1 LTHTAEKVDHP
12 GIKGSE
18 CGQSDWR
25 MKTRRKHCDINFSV
39 VPEQEIQ
46 PDLDKAIRD
55 ILVACFPADRQYYQR
70 QSWWH
75 CTAIYRV
82 LGRDRRGSIIAHAAV
97 VERTVNVG
105 RELSKVRVAGVQS
118 FCVSQD
124 YRGAGLSERMMLRA
138 MTEADER
145 GFDAGLLFCV
155 EALKTVYGRMGWQRI
170 DSDVYMFDKREGKIS
185 IASKN
190 ITMFYPLG
198 KSQFPPGDIDLAGT
212 DW

>member
-1 LTHTAEKVDHP
+1 
-12 GIKGSE
+12 
-18 CGQSDWR
+18 
-25 MKTRRKHCDINFSV
+25 MKTGRKHRDINFSLV
-39 VPEQEIQ
+39 SEQDIP

-55 ILVACFPADRQYYQR
+55 ILVACFPADRQYYER

-75 CTAIYRV
+75 SAAIYRV
-82 LGRDRRGSIIAHAAV
+82 LGRGHRGSIVAHAGV
-97 VERTVNVG
+97 VERTVDVG
-105 RELSKVRVAGVQS
+105 RELSKVRVAGVQG

-124 YRGAGLSERMMLRA
+124 YRGAGLSERMMLVA

-145 GFDAGLLFCV
+145 GFDAGLLFCIDAI
-155 EALKTVYGRMGWQRI
+155 ETVYGRMGWQRI
-170 DSDVYMFDKREGKIS
+170 DSDVYMLDETEAKTA

-198 KSQFPPGDIDLAGT
+198 KSEFPPGDIDLAGA

>member
-1 LTHTAEKVDHP
+1 MIYATQKVDRP
-12 GIKGSE
+12 GTKGFE
-18 CGQSDWR
+18 CGQSNWR
-25 MKTRRKHCDINFSV
+25 MKTRRKHHDIDFSV
-39 VPEQEIQ
+39 VPEQEIP

-75 CTAIYRV
+75 SAAIYRV
-82 LGRDRRGSIIAHAAV
+82 LGRDRRGSLVAHTAV

-105 RELSKVRVAGVQS
+105 RELSKVHVAGVQG

-145 GFDAGLLFCV
+145 GFDAGLLFCID
-155 EALKTVYGRMGWQRI
+155 ALKTVYGRMGWQRI
-170 DSDVYMFDKREGKIS
+170 DSDVYMLDERGAKTA